1 MAVEEVP
8 FVHAPVTDETPEANE
23 AEAEALQ
30 PIDEIQEIS
39 AVEEAPFIEDPAYT
53 KETPEAEAA
62 PMVAEIQESPEETP
76 FTPAVEQ
83 TLEAQAPT
91 TIDRTGDTSL
101 VEEVLLSEEMP
112 IDALAV
118 EALAADDTPIV
129 QEVSKE
135 TPVAKR
141 VSIAEETSE
150 ARELPADEEVL
161 DPASDEKTQETAAV
175 YPDLEGTSSVEEITG
190 PATEADADAEAEP
203 KPMDAEA
210 TVGELP
216 IGEVDETL
224 VANIEQVCGVEGDE
238 EIPAVATIEENIT
251 IAEQPSI
258 QDPPPY
264 VEEEPITDP
273 ESTTQEAPTLEA
285 TAAEKTPVV
294 GVVPAVEGAT
304 ATASEMVITEDESKE
319 SEFAEEIVSSS
330 DLKDAV
336 MAEPVFESSMTG
348 GAEAPEIE
356 PQTERATTSVSRE
369 LSEIEEISVSTVVE
383 EDTAPKVKCP

>member
-30 PIDEIQEIS
+30 PIDGIQEIS

-53 KETPEAEAA
+53 KETPETEAA
-62 PMVAEIQESPEETP
+62 PIVAEIQESPEETP
-76 FTPAVEQ
+76 FIDETPAVEQ

-91 TIDRTGDTSL
+91 TIDTTGDTLL

-118 EALAADDTPIV
+118 DDTLIV
-129 QEVSKE
+129 QEGSKE

-150 ARELPADEEVL
+150 VL
-161 DPASDEKTQETAAV
+161 DPVSDEKTQETAAV

-210 TVGELP
+210 TVGGLP
-216 IGEVDETL
+216 IGEVDETP
-224 VANIEQVCGVEGDE
+224 VANIKQVYGVEGDE

-251 IAEQPSI
+251 IVEQPSI

-273 ESTTQEAPTLEA
+273 ESTTREAPILEA
-285 TAAEKTPVV
+285 TAAEETPVV
-294 GVVPAVEGAT
+294 SVVPAVEGAT
-304 ATASEMVITEDESKE
+304 ATASEIVITEDESKE
-319 SEFAEEIVSSS
+319 SEFTEEIVSSS

-336 MAEPVFESSMTG
+336 VAEPVFESSMTG
-348 GAEAPEIE
+348 GVETPEIE
-356 PQTERATTSVSRE
+356 PQTERAITSVSQE
-369 LSEIEEISVSTVVE
+369 LSEIEETSVSTVVE
-383 EDTAPKVKCP
+383 EDTMPKVKCPPRACYKLC